1 MNSDVMVMVQGV
13 SKSFKGREVLRDAS
27 MSIAPGIICGLQGP
41 NGSGKSVLFRMIVG
55 LQRPDTGVIT
65 LDPSLKRLGDDF
77 PTNVGVVI
85 DRPAYLGGLTGL
97 ENMHELARIRGRIGE
112 AQIIEA
118 MERVGLDPGIAQKV
132 RDYSLGM
139 KQKLSIAQ
147 AFMEEQKLL
156 ILDEAFNGL
165 DDSSVARVR
174 DLLIELRQ
182 EGRTIILT
190 SHNQA
195 DIDAVC
201 DEVWKIDG
209 QRLHRVQPAV

>member
-1 MNSDVMVMVQGV
+1 MHSDCMVAVQGV
-13 SKSFKGREVLRDAS
+13 SKSFKGRDVLRDAS
-27 MSIAPGIICGLQGP
+27 MSISPGTICGLQGP

-55 LQRPDTGVIT
+55 LQRPDAGAID
-65 LDPSLKRLGDDF
+65 LDPTLKRPGDDF

-85 DRPAYLGGLTGL
+85 DRPAYLGGLTGQ
-97 ENMHELARIRGRIGE
+97 ENLRELARIRGLVGE
-112 AQIIEA
+112 TQIVEA
-118 MERVGLDPGIAQKV
+118 LERVGLDPGITQKV
-132 RDYSLGM
+132 RNYSLGM

-147 AFMEEQKLL
+147 AFMEGQKLL

-165 DDSSVARVR
+165 DDSSVTRVR
-174 DLLIELRQ
+174 ELLMELRQ

-201 DEVWKIDG
+201 DDVWKIDG
-209 QRLHRVQPAV
+209 QRLHQVRSAA